1 MLSIVVR
8 TVVAPDGRTWKVR
21 RKWLT
26 RTVHW
31 RGPVSME
38 ASWLPGPGELL
49 PLDPD
54 LGCLPALGL
63 AVTSVAVVL
72 LMVFFVI
79 PALAFALEL
88 VIVLLLVGLGVL
100 GRILFRRPW
109 TVEAR
114 LAGTNEGRQWRV
126 AGWRASGEQVT
137 AVAERLEATGRVGDV
152 TWSPAPADDG

>member
-31 RGPVSME
+31 RGPWRPTDALDALGV
-38 ASWLPGPGELL
+38 ASDLSDIAELPVVGWILVVPLLLLFGAGVVALVVPAVLFLGEL
-49 PLDPD
+49 
-54 LGCLPALGL
+54 
-63 AVTSVAVVL
+63 AV
-72 LMVFFVI
+72 
-79 PALAFALEL
+79 
-88 VIVLLLVGLGVL
+88 VLLLVGLGVL

-114 LAGTNEGRQWRV
+114 LAGTNEGRQWKV
-126 AGWRASGEQVT
+126 AGWRASGEQVA
-137 AVAERLEATGRVGDV
+137 AVAERLQATGRVGDV
-152 TWSPAPADDG
+152 TWTPTPTD